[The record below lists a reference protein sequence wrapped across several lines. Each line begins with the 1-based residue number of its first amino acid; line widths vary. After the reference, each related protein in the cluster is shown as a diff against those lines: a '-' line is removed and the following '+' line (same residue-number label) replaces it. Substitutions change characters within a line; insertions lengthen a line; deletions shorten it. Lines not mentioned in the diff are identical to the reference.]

1 MYEIEKNLN
10 QPNQPNSL
18 NKKQLDKCSHTPYYK
33 QPTQPRQ
40 AAAEMV
46 GPDSEQV
53 MTLTYLII
61 LQKN

>member
-18 NKKQLDKCSHTPYYK
+18 NKKQLDKCSHTLYYK

-53 MTLTYLII
+53 MTTW
-61 LQKN
+61 